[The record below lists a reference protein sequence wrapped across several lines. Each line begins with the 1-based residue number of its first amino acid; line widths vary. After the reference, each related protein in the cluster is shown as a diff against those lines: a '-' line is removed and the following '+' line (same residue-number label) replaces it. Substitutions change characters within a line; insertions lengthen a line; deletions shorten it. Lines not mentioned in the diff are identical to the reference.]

1 MKAASARAGG
11 RNVRAVERMGKQSF
25 WLFKRWPGGYDGPRD
40 YLDIKSI
47 LVRFRSYKDTLL
59 LSFEKM
65 RI

>member
-1 MKAASARAGG
+1 MKGVIHSNG
-11 RNVRAVERMGKQSF
+11 R
-25 WLFKRWPGGYDGPRD
+25 GYDGPRD

-47 LVRFRSYKDTLL
+47 LVRFRGYKNTLL